1 VGGAVAGV
9 LARAV
14 DALAS
19 SGMRVSAPPP
29 PTTFDELWALHLDMV
44 LAAVAYNLPEDGV
57 PAATAT
63 HRGWLARAE
72 DRARVRAVWSRWF
85 GDHDVLLC
93 PVAAMPAFAHDQDGD
108 IGSRSLEIDGEV
120 RPHMTTIGWCGLF
133 SVLGL
138 PSVVLPAGLTAD
150 GLPVGVQVVAPHGHD
165 HVAVAFASAATTAI
179 GAVIGG
185 GDRNAVRS
193 PPPRS

>member
-1 VGGAVAGV
+1 MPRTFHVATWLDDPSCLVGGAVAGV

-29 PTTFDELWALHLDMV
+29 PTTFDELWALH
-44 LAAVAYNLPEDGV
+44 
-57 PAATAT
+57 
-63 HRGWLARAE
+63 
-72 DRARVRAVWSRWF
+72 
-85 GDHDVLLC
+85 
-93 PVAAMPAFAHDQDGD
+93 
-108 IGSRSLEIDGEV
+108 
-120 RPHMTTIGWCGLF
+120 MTTIGWCGLF

-138 PSVVLPAGLTAD
+138 PSMVLPAGLTAD

-165 HVAVAFASAATTAI
+165 HVAVAFARAATTAI